1 MIKIEIWEDQ
11 LKCLETKGECREIVA
26 EVGVAIGIMYNK
38 IRMENP
44 EAAEQ
49 FKGAIMLAM
58 MPFSP
63 VWEKHEMPG
72 GVSQCIAAPKNL
84 RKEGGA

>member
-1 MIKIEIWEDQ
+1 MIKIEIRNDQ
-11 LKCLETKGECREIVA
+11 LKCLEMKGECRGIVA
-26 EVGVAIGIMYNK
+26 EVGVAIGAMYNK
-38 IRMENP
+38 IRMANP
-44 EAAEQ
+44 DAAEQ
-49 FKGAIMLAM
+49 FKGAVMLAM

-72 GVSQCIAAPKNL
+72 GVSQCIAVPKNL